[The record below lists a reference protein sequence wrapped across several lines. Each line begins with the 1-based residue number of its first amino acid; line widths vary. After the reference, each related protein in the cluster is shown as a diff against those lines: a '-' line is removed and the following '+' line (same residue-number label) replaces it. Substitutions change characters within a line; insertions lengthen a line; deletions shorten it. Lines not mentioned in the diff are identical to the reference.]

1 MPASTRLRGATPRP
15 LPPAREHALRRRIA
29 RIACL
34 TATRFVDTT
43 RFLDATR
50 FLDPRLSDP
59 DMLPE
64 PAIAIAH
71 PDVVADADA
80 LLRRLAAD

>member
-34 TATRFVDTT
+34 TATRFVDAT
-43 RFLDATR
+43 RFLDADAR
-50 FLDPRLSDP
+50 FIDI

-64 PAIAIAH
+64 PALAIAH
-71 PDVVADADA
+71 ADVVADADA
-80 LLRRLAAD
+80 LLARLAAA